1 MLGAQLSR
9 TQPRSR
15 RPGFWA
21 SSTISADS
29 PSRME
34 SGPDRVN
41 VSRRGLAAAAI
52 STAINSARASSSS
65 QNNRTGQGDT
75 RISSVLSAAT
85 NPARPVRTTSAAPE
99 Q

>member
-1 MLGAQLSR
+1 M
-9 TQPRSR
+9 
-15 RPGFWA
+15 
-21 SSTISADS
+21 
-29 PSRME
+29 
-34 SGPDRVN
+34 
-41 VSRRGLAAAAI
+41 